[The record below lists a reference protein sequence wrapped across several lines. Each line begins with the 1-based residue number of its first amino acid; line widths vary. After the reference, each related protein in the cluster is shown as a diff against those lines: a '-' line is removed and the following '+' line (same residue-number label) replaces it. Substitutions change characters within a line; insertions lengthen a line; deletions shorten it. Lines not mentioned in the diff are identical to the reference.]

1 MNNDAANN
9 REAATA
15 RQKLK
20 HLFKKLE
27 SHFLFLAWE
36 TQSKTV
42 SFMLDVLCRIISLAG
57 IFSAE
62 LLLTRLS
69 KTGPGQHP
77 PILVPI
83 LSSLQWGAEGRMA
96 LDDILGR
103 LGMAEGWQ
111 RRLSFWAERCE
122 ELCSV
127 LCRAQC
133 FHCELQ
139 A

>member
-1 MNNDAANN
+1 MIKQQGCPPCASPSRMNSDAANN
-9 REAATA
+9 REAATV

-27 SHFLFLAWE
+27 RHFLFLAWE

-42 SFMLDVLCRIISLAG
+42 SFTWDELCGVASLAG

-77 PILVPI
+77 PILILI

-96 LDDILGR
+96 L
-103 LGMAEGWQ
+103 MTFWEGWA
-111 RRLSFWAERCE
+111 RLKVGRGD
-122 ELCSV
+122 
-127 LCRAQC
+127 
-133 FHCELQ
+133 
-139 A
+139 